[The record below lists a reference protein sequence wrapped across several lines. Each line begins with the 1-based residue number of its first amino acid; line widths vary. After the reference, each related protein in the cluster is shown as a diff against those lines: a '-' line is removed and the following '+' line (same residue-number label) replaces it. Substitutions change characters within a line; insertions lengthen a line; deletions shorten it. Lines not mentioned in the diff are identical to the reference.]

1 MAQIVDSSESFRSV
15 HSFESI
21 NSIHTS
27 VSDTDTDTD
36 NTVNSN
42 DTDSSSDN
50 TNISNNYSIQFK
62 NILKI
67 KKHKRKSI
75 KTKLIFT
82 HDYNIVSF
90 IHQII
95 NTLKLNKISYTLKK
109 GYKFNCCYSENH
121 ICILFNIYL
130 YEIQDTKNEFII
142 ELVHKKGNKQY
153 LEKIFHAIINN
164 CEINKTNYC
173 NKNSIL
179 SNPYINNN
187 INDYIKTLNFN
198 FNFNFNNNYIESHY
212 TILYTLTELCN
223 NKNYHIYLINNNT
236 HDIILNYIYNN
247 QLLSSD
253 DIVCH
258 ILALSALLEL
268 SYNNKLKNYI
278 TFNNIII
285 IKNISKTSK
294 IYINNVFDNKI
305 NKIVLNLKNNL

>member
-1 MAQIVDSSESFRSV
+1 MAQIVGSSESFHSV
-15 HSFESI
+15 NSSVSI

-27 VSDTDTDTD
+27 DSD

-42 DTDSSSDN
+42 YTDSSSDNTSDSSSDN
-50 TNISNNYSIQFK
+50 TNISNNDSIQFI

-67 KKHKRKSI
+67 KKHKKKSI
-75 KTKLIFT
+75 KTKLIFSD
-82 HDYNIVSF
+82 DYNIVSF
-90 IHQII
+90 IHEII
-95 NTLKLNKISYTLKK
+95 NTLKLNNISYTLKK
-109 GYKFNCCYSENH
+109 NYTFNCCYSENH

-142 ELVHKKGNKQY
+142 EFVHKKGNKQY
-153 LEKIFHAIINN
+153 LENIFHAIINN

-179 SNPYINNN
+179 SNPYINNI
-187 INDYIKTLNFN
+187 INDYIKTL
-198 FNFNFNNNYIESHY
+198 NFNFNNNYIESHY
-212 TILYTLTELCN
+212 TLLYTLTELCS
-223 NKNYHIYLINNNT
+223 NKDFHIYLINNNT

-247 QLLSSD
+247 ELRSSD

-258 ILALSALLEL
+258 ILALSAVLEL

-278 TFNNIII
+278 TIENINS
-285 IKNISKTSK
+285 IKKISKTSK

>member
-1 MAQIVDSSESFRSV
+1 MAQIVDSSESFHSV
-15 HSFESI
+15 NSFESI

-27 VSDTDTDTD
+27 DSD

-42 DTDSSSDN
+42 YTDSSSDN
-50 TNISNNYSIQFK
+50 TNISNNDSIQFR

-67 KKHKRKSI
+67 KKHKKKSI
-75 KTKLIFT
+75 KTKLIFKD
-82 HDYNIVSF
+82 DYNILSF
-90 IHQII
+90 IHEII
-95 NTLKLNKISYTLKK
+95 NTLKLNNISYTLKK
-109 GYKFNCCYSENH
+109 NYTFNCCYSDKH

-142 ELVHKKGNKQY
+142 EIVHKKGNKQY
-153 LEKIFHAIINN
+153 LENIFHAIINY

-179 SNPYINNN
+179 SNPYINNI
-187 INDYIKTLNFN
+187 INDYIKTL
-198 FNFNFNNNYIESHY
+198 NFNFNNNYIESHY

>member
-1 MAQIVDSSESFRSV
+1 MAQIVGSPESFHSV
-15 HSFESI
+15 NSFESI

-27 VSDTDTDTD
+27 DSD

-42 DTDSSSDN
+42 YTDSSSDN
-50 TNISNNYSIQFK
+50 TNISNNDSIQFR

-67 KKHKRKSI
+67 KKHKKKSI
-75 KTKLIFT
+75 KTKLIFSD
-82 HDYNIVSF
+82 DYNIVSF
-90 IHQII
+90 IHEII
-95 NTLKLNKISYTLKK
+95 NTLKLNNISYTLKK
-109 GYKFNCCYSENH
+109 NYTFNCCYSENH

-142 ELVHKKGNKQY
+142 EFVHKKGNKQY
-153 LEKIFHAIINN
+153 LENIFHAIINN

-179 SNPYINNN
+179 SNPYINNI
-187 INDYIKTLNFN
+187 INDYIKTL
-198 FNFNFNNNYIESHY
+198 NFNFNNNYIESHY
-212 TILYTLTELCN
+212 TILYTLTELCS
-223 NKNYHIYLINNNT
+223 NKDFHIYLINNNT

-247 QLLSSD
+247 ELRSSD

-258 ILALSALLEL
+258 ILALSAVLEL

-278 TFNNIII
+278 TIENINS
-285 IKNISKTSK
+285 IKKISKTSK

-305 NKIVLNLKNNL
+305 NKISLNLKNHL

>member
-1 MAQIVDSSESFRSV
+1 MAQIVDSSESFHSV

-27 VSDTDTDTD
+27 DSD

-42 DTDSSSDN
+42 YTDSSSDN
-50 TNISNNYSIQFK
+50 TNISNNDSIQFR

-67 KKHKRKSI
+67 KKHKKKSI

-82 HDYNIVSF
+82 DDYNIVSF

-95 NTLKLNKISYTLKK
+95 NTLKLNNISYTLKK
-109 GYKFNCCYSENH
+109 NYTFNCCYSDNH

-142 ELVHKKGNKQY
+142 EIVHKKGNKQY
-153 LEKIFHAIINN
+153 LENIFHAIINN

-179 SNPYINNN
+179 SNPYINNI
-187 INDYIKTLNFN
+187 INDYIKTL
-198 FNFNFNNNYIESHY
+198 NFNFNNNYIESHY
-212 TILYTLTELCN
+212 TLLYTLTELCS
-223 NKNYHIYLINNNT
+223 NKDFHIYLINNNT

-247 QLLSSD
+247 ELRSSD

-268 SYNNKLKNYI
+268 SYDNKLKKYI
-278 TFNNIII
+278 TIENINS
-285 IKNISKTSK
+285 IKKISKTSK

-305 NKIVLNLKNNL
+305 NKISLNLKNHL

>member
-1 MAQIVDSSESFRSV
+1 MAQIVGSPESFHSV
-15 HSFESI
+15 NSFESI

-27 VSDTDTDTD
+27 DSD

-42 DTDSSSDN
+42 YTDSSSDN
-50 TNISNNYSIQFK
+50 TNISNNDSIQFR

-67 KKHKRKSI
+67 KKHKKKSI
-75 KTKLIFT
+75 KTKLIFSD
-82 HDYNIVSF
+82 DYNIVSF
-90 IHQII
+90 IHEII
-95 NTLKLNKISYTLKK
+95 NTLKLNNISYTLKK
-109 GYKFNCCYSENH
+109 NYTFNCCYSENH

-142 ELVHKKGNKQY
+142 EFVHKKGNKQY
-153 LEKIFHAIINN
+153 LENIFHAIINN

-179 SNPYINNN
+179 SNPYINNI
-187 INDYIKTLNFN
+187 INDYIKTL
-198 FNFNFNNNYIESHY
+198 NFNFNNNYIESHY
-212 TILYTLTELCN
+212 TILYTLTELCS
-223 NKNYHIYLINNNT
+223 NKDFHIYLINNNT

-247 QLLSSD
+247 ELRSSD

-258 ILALSALLEL
+258 IRALSAVLEL

-278 TFNNIII
+278 TIENINS
-285 IKNISKTSK
+285 IKKISKTSK

-305 NKIVLNLKNNL
+305 NKISLNLKNHL

>member
-1 MAQIVDSSESFRSV
+1 MAQIVDSSESFHSV
-15 HSFESI
+15 NSFESI

-27 VSDTDTDTD
+27 DSD

-42 DTDSSSDN
+42 YTDSSSDN
-50 TNISNNYSIQFK
+50 TNISNNDSIQFI

-67 KKHKRKSI
+67 KKHKKKSI

-82 HDYNIVSF
+82 DDYNIVSF

-95 NTLKLNKISYTLKK
+95 NTLKLNNISYTLKK
-109 GYKFNCCYSENH
+109 NYTFNCCYSDNH

-142 ELVHKKGNKQY
+142 EIVHKKGNKQY
-153 LEKIFHAIINN
+153 LENIFYAIINN

-179 SNPYINNN
+179 SNPYINNI
-187 INDYIKTLNFN
+187 INDYIKTL
-198 FNFNFNNNYIESHY
+198 NFNFNNNYIESHY
-212 TILYTLTELCN
+212 TLLYTLTELCS
-223 NKNYHIYLINNNT
+223 NKDFHIYLINNNT

-247 QLLSSD
+247 ELRSSD
-253 DIVCH
+253 DIVCY

-268 SYNNKLKNYI
+268 SYDNKLKNYI
-278 TFNNIII
+278 TIENINS
-285 IKNISKTSK
+285 IKKISKTSK
-294 IYINNVFDNKI
+294 IYINNVFDSKI
-305 NKIVLNLKNNL
+305 NKISLNLKNHL

>member
-1 MAQIVDSSESFRSV
+1 MAQIVDSSESFHSV
-15 HSFESI
+15 NSFESI

-27 VSDTDTDTD
+27 DSD

-42 DTDSSSDN
+42 YTDSSSDN
-50 TNISNNYSIQFK
+50 TNISNNDSIQFR

-67 KKHKRKSI
+67 KKHKKKSI
-75 KTKLIFT
+75 KTKLIFKD
-82 HDYNIVSF
+82 DYNILSF
-90 IHQII
+90 IHEII
-95 NTLKLNKISYTLKK
+95 NTLKLNNISYTLKK
-109 GYKFNCCYSENH
+109 NYTFNCCYSDKH

-142 ELVHKKGNKQY
+142 EIVHKKGNKQY
-153 LEKIFHAIINN
+153 LENIFHAIINY

-187 INDYIKTLNFN
+187 INDYIKTL
-198 FNFNFNNNYIESHY
+198 NFNFNNNYIESHY

>member
-1 MAQIVDSSESFRSV
+1 MAQIVGSSESFHSV
-15 HSFESI
+15 NSSVSI

-27 VSDTDTDTD
+27 DSD

-42 DTDSSSDN
+42 YTDSSSDNTSDSSSDN
-50 TNISNNYSIQFK
+50 TNISNNDSIQFI

-67 KKHKRKSI
+67 KKHKKKSI
-75 KTKLIFT
+75 KTKLIFSD
-82 HDYNIVSF
+82 DYNIVSF
-90 IHQII
+90 IHEII
-95 NTLKLNKISYTLKK
+95 NTLKLNNISYTLKK
-109 GYKFNCCYSENH
+109 NYTFNCCYSENH

-142 ELVHKKGNKQY
+142 EIVHKKGNKQY
-153 LEKIFHAIINN
+153 LENIFHAIINN

-179 SNPYINNN
+179 SNPYINNI
-187 INDYIKTLNFN
+187 INDYIKTL
-198 FNFNFNNNYIESHY
+198 NFNFNNNYIESHY
-212 TILYTLTELCN
+212 TLLYTLTELCS
-223 NKNYHIYLINNNT
+223 NKDFHIYLINNNT

-247 QLLSSD
+247 ELRSSD

-258 ILALSALLEL
+258 ILALSAVLEL

-278 TFNNIII
+278 TIENINS
-285 IKNISKTSK
+285 IKKISKTSK

-305 NKIVLNLKNNL
+305 NKISLNLKTHL

>member
-1 MAQIVDSSESFRSV
+1 MAQIVGSSESFHSV
-15 HSFESI
+15 NSSVSI

-27 VSDTDTDTD
+27 DSD

-42 DTDSSSDN
+42 YTDSSSDNTSDSSSDN
-50 TNISNNYSIQFK
+50 TNISNNDSIQFI

-67 KKHKRKSI
+67 KKHKKKSI
-75 KTKLIFT
+75 KTKLIFSD
-82 HDYNIVSF
+82 DYNIVSF
-90 IHQII
+90 IHEII
-95 NTLKLNKISYTLKK
+95 NTLKLNNISYTLKK
-109 GYKFNCCYSENH
+109 NYTFNCCYSENH

-142 ELVHKKGNKQY
+142 EFVHKKGNKQY
-153 LEKIFHAIINN
+153 LENIFHAIINN

-179 SNPYINNN
+179 SNPYINNI
-187 INDYIKTLNFN
+187 INDYIKTL
-198 FNFNFNNNYIESHY
+198 NFNFNNNYIESHY
-212 TILYTLTELCN
+212 TLLYTLTELCS
-223 NKNYHIYLINNNT
+223 NKDFHIYLINNNT

-247 QLLSSD
+247 ELRSSD

-258 ILALSALLEL
+258 ILALSAVLEL

-278 TFNNIII
+278 TIENINS
-285 IKNISKTSK
+285 IKKISKTSK

-305 NKIVLNLKNNL
+305 NKISLNLKNHL

>member
-1 MAQIVDSSESFRSV
+1 MAQIVGSSESFHSV
-15 HSFESI
+15 NSSVSI

-27 VSDTDTDTD
+27 DSD

-42 DTDSSSDN
+42 YTDSSSDNTSDSSSDN
-50 TNISNNYSIQFK
+50 TNISNNDSIQFI

-67 KKHKRKSI
+67 KKHKKKSI
-75 KTKLIFT
+75 KTKLIFSD
-82 HDYNIVSF
+82 DYNIVSF
-90 IHQII
+90 IHEII
-95 NTLKLNKISYTLKK
+95 NTLKLNNISYTLKK
-109 GYKFNCCYSENH
+109 NYTFNCCYSENH

-142 ELVHKKGNKQY
+142 EFVHKKGNKQY
-153 LEKIFHAIINN
+153 LENIFHAIINN

-179 SNPYINNN
+179 SNPYINNI
-187 INDYIKTLNFN
+187 INDYIKTL
-198 FNFNFNNNYIESHY
+198 NFNFNNNYIESHY
-212 TILYTLTELCN
+212 TLLYTLTELCS
-223 NKNYHIYLINNNT
+223 NKDFHIYLINNNT

-247 QLLSSD
+247 ELRSSD

-258 ILALSALLEL
+258 ILALSAVLEL

-278 TFNNIII
+278 TIENINS
-285 IKNISKTSK
+285 IKKISKTSK

-305 NKIVLNLKNNL
+305 NKISLNLKTHL

>member
-1 MAQIVDSSESFRSV
+1 MAQIVGSPESFHSV
-15 HSFESI
+15 NSFESI

-27 VSDTDTDTD
+27 DSD

-42 DTDSSSDN
+42 YTDSSSDN
-50 TNISNNYSIQFK
+50 TNISNNDSIQFR

-67 KKHKRKSI
+67 KKHKKKSI
-75 KTKLIFT
+75 KTKLIFSD
-82 HDYNIVSF
+82 DYNIVSF
-90 IHQII
+90 IHEII
-95 NTLKLNKISYTLKK
+95 NTLKLNNISYTLKK
-109 GYKFNCCYSENH
+109 NYTFNCCYSENH

-142 ELVHKKGNKQY
+142 EFVHKKGNKQY
-153 LEKIFHAIINN
+153 LENIFHAIINN

-179 SNPYINNN
+179 SNPYINNI
-187 INDYIKTLNFN
+187 INDYIKTL
-198 FNFNFNNNYIESHY
+198 NFNFNNNYIESHY
-212 TILYTLTELCN
+212 TLLYTLTELCS
-223 NKNYHIYLINNNT
+223 NKDFHIYLINNNT

-247 QLLSSD
+247 ELRSSD

-258 ILALSALLEL
+258 ILALSAVLEL

-278 TFNNIII
+278 TIENINS
-285 IKNISKTSK
+285 IKKISKTSK

-305 NKIVLNLKNNL
+305 NKISLNLKNHL

>member
-1 MAQIVDSSESFRSV
+1 MAQIVGSSESFHSV
-15 HSFESI
+15 NSSVSI

-27 VSDTDTDTD
+27 DSD

-42 DTDSSSDN
+42 YTDSSSDN
-50 TNISNNYSIQFK
+50 TNISNNDSIQFR

-67 KKHKRKSI
+67 KKHKKKSI
-75 KTKLIFT
+75 KTKLIFSD
-82 HDYNIVSF
+82 DYNIVSF
-90 IHQII
+90 IHEII
-95 NTLKLNKISYTLKK
+95 NTLKLNNISYTLKK
-109 GYKFNCCYSENH
+109 NYTFNCCYSDNH

-142 ELVHKKGNKQY
+142 EIVHKKGNKQY
-153 LEKIFHAIINN
+153 LENIFHAIINN

-179 SNPYINNN
+179 SNPYINNI
-187 INDYIKTLNFN
+187 INDYIKTL
-198 FNFNFNNNYIESHY
+198 NFNFNNNYIESHY
-212 TILYTLTELCN
+212 TQLYTLTELCS
-223 NKNYHIYLINNNT
+223 NKDFHIYLINNNT

-247 QLLSSD
+247 ELRSSD

-258 ILALSALLEL
+258 ILALSAVLEL

-278 TFNNIII
+278 TIENINS
-285 IKNISKTSK
+285 IKKISKTSK

-305 NKIVLNLKNNL
+305 NKISLNLKNHL